1 MNCWFCNSKLIWNND
16 FSFEDYG
23 LENEGV
29 VAVLTCSNEKCG
41 AFFEGYLEC
50 KEGESHGE

>member
-1 MNCWFCNSKLIWNND
+1 MKCWFCCSELIWNND

-29 VAVLTCSNEKCG
+29 VAVLSCSNEECG
-41 AFFEGYLEC
+41 AIFEGYLEF
-50 KEGESHGE
+50 KEGDLHG